1 MKGPSADL
9 RDSPHIDL
17 AQAIATFMRSFSL
30 EATRPSADEIAA
42 LADIAPAGTQV
53 YVSALPTRP
62 AKEPIEA
69 ATRLRAAGFEP
80 VPHLAVRNFSTVA
93 LVDDFLA
100 RMTGEAGVQ
109 RFLVIAGDRDQPAGE
124 FRAAIDVIDGA
135 LLRRRGIVEIG
146 LAGYPDGHPRISQ
159 QDLDLALME
168 KVNAAETIGVSIH
181 IMTQFCF
188 RPTATITWL
197 AKLRDF
203 GVEYPV
209 RIGLAG
215 PTNFVTLA
223 RYARRC
229 GVLASAH
236 ALARH
241 AGLARQ
247 LFAMW
252 TPDGLVSALVEA
264 QSKGHLGEL
273 KPHFF
278 SFGGLLQTARW
289 AKAVAQG
296 RVTLEAGQG
305 FRTTP
310 TD

>member
-1 MKGPSADL
+1 MTGPSTGVGAI
-9 RDSPHIDL
+9 PHSDQ
-17 AQAIATFMRSFSL
+17 ARAIATFMRGFSL
-30 EATRPSADEIAA
+30 EATRPSAEEVAA
-42 LADIAPAGTQV
+42 LAEVAPAGTLV
-53 YVSALPTRP
+53 YLSAVPARPTD
-62 AKEPIEA
+62 ESIVA

-80 VPHLAVRNFSTVA
+80 VPHLAVRDFATVA
-93 LVDDFLA
+93 LIDDFLA
-100 RMTGEAGVQ
+100 RMTGEAGAKS
-109 RFLVIAGDRDQPAGE
+109 FLVIAGDRDQPTGE

-135 LLRRRGIVEIG
+135 LLRRRGIAEIG
-146 LAGYPDGHPRISQ
+146 LPGYPDGHPRISQ
-159 QDLDLALME
+159 QDLDFALMKKIVAVE
-168 KVNAAETIGVSIH
+168 AVGLPVH
-181 IMTQFCF
+181 IVTQFSF
-188 RPTATITWL
+188 RPAAVTTWL

-203 GVEYPV
+203 GMEHPV

-215 PTNFVTLA
+215 PTNLATLT

-229 GVLASAH
+229 GVWASAH

-264 QSKGHLGEL
+264 QNQGHLGEL
-273 KPHFF
+273 EPHFF

-305 FRTTP
+305 FRITP
-310 TD
+310 LD